1 MEMPEEKMLN
11 GVNVSAVENL
21 INDVK
26 ENPELAKSKFR
37 ANNEWMDGGHNRTT
51 VTDFYGAGQDIS
63 HREPFVLD
71 ADEPPVL
78 AGQDKGANPVEHL
91 LNALA
96 T

>member
-1 MEMPEEKMLN
+1 MSENKVLN
-11 GVNVSAVENL
+11 GVDVSAVENV

-37 ANNEWMDGGHNRTT
+37 AENEWIDGGHNRTT
-51 VTDFYGAGQDIS
+51 VTGFYSASQEIA
-63 HREPFVLD
+63 HKNRFVLE
-71 ADEPPVL
+71 ADEPPLL
-78 AGQDKGANPVEHL
+78 AGQDQAANPVEHL

>member
-1 MEMPEEKMLN
+1 MSDKKILN
-11 GVNVSAVENL
+11 GVNVSAVERL

-26 ENPELAKSKFR
+26 KTPELAKSKFR

-51 VTDFYGAGQDIS
+51 VTGFYSACQEIS
-63 HREPFVLD
+63 HTKQFVME
-71 ADEPPVL
+71 ADEPPIL
-78 AGQDKGANPVEHL
+78 AGQDQAANPVEHL

>member
-1 MEMPEEKMLN
+1 MTAEKMLN

-37 ANNEWMDGGHNRTT
+37 AKNEWMDGGHNRTT
-51 VTDFYGAGQDIS
+51 VTGFYSACQEIS
-63 HREPFVLD
+63 HAKQFVLE
-71 ADEPPVL
+71 ADEPPIM
-78 AGQDKGANPVEHL
+78 AGHDQAANPVEHL

>member
-1 MEMPEEKMLN
+1 MPEEKMLN
-11 GVNVSAVENL
+11 GVNVSAVESL

-51 VTDFYGAGQDIS
+51 VTGFYSAGQEIS
-63 HREPFVLD
+63 HTKQFVME
-71 ADEPPVL
+71 ADEPPIL
-78 AGQDKGANPVEHL
+78 AGQDQAATPVEHL